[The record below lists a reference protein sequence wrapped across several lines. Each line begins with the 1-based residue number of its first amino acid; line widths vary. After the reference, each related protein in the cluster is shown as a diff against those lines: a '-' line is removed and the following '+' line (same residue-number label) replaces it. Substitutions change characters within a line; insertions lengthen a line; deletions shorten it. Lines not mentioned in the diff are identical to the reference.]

1 MNYRHEYKHEINLS
15 DVLILR
21 QRLRAVMQPDRHAAE
36 GKYEIR
42 SLYFDNLSDKA
53 LREKLDGI
61 NYREKFRIRYYNND
75 LSLIHLEKKSKF
87 DRVGTKQYAALSK
100 EEVQSLL
107 NGDYTWM
114 GQKIGRASC
123 RERVSF

>member
-53 LREKLDGI
+53 LRE
-61 NYREKFRIRYYNND
+61 
-75 LSLIHLEKKSKF
+75 
-87 DRVGTKQYAALSK
+87 
-100 EEVQSLL
+100 
-107 NGDYTWM
+107 
-114 GQKIGRASC
+114 
-123 RERVSF
+123 

>member
-21 QRLRAVMQPDRHAAE
+21 QRLRAVMQPDKHADE

-87 DRVGTKQYAALSK
+87 DRVGTKQYAALSRSEERRVGK
-100 EEVQSLL
+100 E
-107 NGDYTWM
+107 
-114 GQKIGRASC
+114 C
-123 RERVSF
+123 RVRG